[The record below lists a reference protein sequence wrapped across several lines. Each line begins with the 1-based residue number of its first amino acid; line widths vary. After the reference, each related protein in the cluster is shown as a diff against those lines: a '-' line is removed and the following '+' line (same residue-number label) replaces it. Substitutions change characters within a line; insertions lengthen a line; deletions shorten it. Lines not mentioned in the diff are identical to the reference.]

1 MNHEQAFRKTA
12 VNTALVFV
20 CLFTSS
26 TASLLPD
33 PALAFT
39 VSSISMHVAG
49 FAAMFAP
56 GWVFWLAYLDGD
68 LEGDD
73 DPLSLHALVEIGRQR
88 VAAIVPAR
96 LQH

>member
-1 MNHEQAFRKTA
+1 MDHKRVFKKTA
-12 VNTALVFV
+12 VNTSLVFV

-33 PALAFT
+33 GALAFT
-39 VSSISMHVAG
+39 VSSICMHVAG

-68 LEGDD
+68 LEGDY
-73 DPLSLHALVEIGRQR
+73 DPVSLHDLARMSRQR
-88 VAAIVPAR
+88 VAAIVPA